1 MGEEINQLVE
11 AMNAHDL
18 DAVVQLFHS
27 DYHSEQPAHPA
38 REFGTSAQVRANW
51 DAMFRGIPDFRA
63 ELVRSAD
70 DGHTCWT
77 EWHWWGN
84 RTDGPEAGG
93 RGTTLG
99 AQLGTKTARA
109 SAPLLATV
117 RLGTS
122 ISPAGDGQDQG
133 LFAHAG
139 ARCRPTS

>member
-1 MGEEINQLVE
+1 MAQEINQLVE

-51 DAMFRGIPDFRA
+51 AAMFGGIPDFRA
-63 ELVRSAD
+63 ELLRSAD

-84 RTDGPEAGG
+84 RTDGQAFDMRGVALFELQDGLIVGG
-93 RGTTLG
+93 RLYMEPVEHRSNIEQAVEMQSGL
-99 AQLGTKTARA
+99 
-109 SAPLLATV
+109 P
-117 RLGTS
+117 
-122 ISPAGDGQDQG
+122 PAD
-133 LFAHAG
+133 
-139 ARCRPTS
+139 

>member
-1 MGEEINQLVE
+1 MAQEINQLVE

-18 DAVVQLFHS
+18 DAFVRLFHT

-84 RTDGPEAGG
+84 RTDGQRFDMRGVALFELQGSLVVGG
-93 RGTTLG
+93 RLYMEPVEHRSNIEQAVEIQSGL
-99 AQLGTKTARA
+99 
-109 SAPLLATV
+109 APAE
-117 RLGTS
+117 
-122 ISPAGDGQDQG
+122 
-133 LFAHAG
+133 
-139 ARCRPTS
+139 